1 MLNPTRALAE
11 LNAADAAATIHK
23 RTWHEALDIVLQLW
37 EEAKAINPDV
47 GNDWRQDVE
56 VDIAVARILNAR
68 P

>member
-1 MLNPTRALAE
+1 MLNPTRALVE
-11 LNAADAAATIHK
+11 LNAADAAAVIHK